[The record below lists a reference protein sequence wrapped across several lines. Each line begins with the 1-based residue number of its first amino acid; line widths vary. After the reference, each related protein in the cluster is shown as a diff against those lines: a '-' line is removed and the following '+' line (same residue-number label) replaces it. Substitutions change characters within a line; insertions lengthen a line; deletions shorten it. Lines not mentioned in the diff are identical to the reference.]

1 MEEEGEGEGEEGGE
15 EEDLVSARIW
25 GAREREEKK
34 EKRESSLLERDMGNW
49 GRDTG

>member
-25 GAREREEKK
+25 GAREREETWR
-34 EKRESSLLERDMGNW
+34 KRRERALC
-49 GRDTG
+49 